1 MQNDDDPEE
10 LYSIDELNGKSG
22 FVIAPFNATETCPIL
37 LMRPDIV
44 KSFRLKTEKE
54 GTAKETVSKK
64 VINFTKAS
72 DAEKQSCFAK
82 ASDAEKR
89 SYAEDFDDFHD
100 QLAEGRFD
108 KIVLAR
114 CSRITSK
121 TAHEKAEDLFK
132 KACKMYPRLFI
143 ALISTAQS
151 GTWLMAT
158 PEAVSYTHLRAHE
171 KAEDLFKKACK
182 MYPRLFIALISTAQS
197 GTWLMATPEVLLS
210 GNGCEFK
217 TMALA
222 GTQQAPPSDI
232 IADKPVEGVEWSQ
245 KDREEQQ
252 YVSDYIEDVL
262 SEFTDHCHK
271 KGPYTTMAAQL
282 YHLRT
287 DFTFRLD
294 DTDLLGEVLDALFP
308 TPAICGIP
316 KEETR
321 QYILANESIDRKY
334 YSGFVGPL
342 MPNGDTHLYVS
353 LRCMNIHPGGKFD
366 LYAGGGLLEE
376 SIMKKEWD
384 ETEAK
389 MQTMKRVI
397 GL

>member
-22 FVIAPFNATETCPIL
+22 FVIAPFDATETCPIL

-44 KSFRLKTEKE
+44 KSFRLKTEE
-54 GTAKETVSKK
+54 METVETETVETVSKK
-64 VINFTKAS
+64 VSNFAKTS

-89 SYAEDFDDFHD
+89 SYVEDFEDFHD

-114 CSRITSK
+114 CSRVTSK

-143 ALISTAQS
+143 AL
-151 GTWLMAT
+151 
-158 PEAVSYTHLRAHE
+158 V
-171 KAEDLFKKACK
+171 
-182 MYPRLFIALISTAQS
+182 STAQS

-232 IADKPVEGVEWSQ
+232 IADKPVEGVEWSK

-294 DTDLLGEVLDALFP
+294 DTDLLGDVLDALFP

-376 SIMKKEWD
+376 SILEKEWD

-397 GL
+397 YS

>member
-1 MQNDDDPEE
+1 MSAFVFYRLPYKQEYTLVMQNDDDPEE

-22 FVIAPFNATETCPIL
+22 FVIAPFDATETCPIL

-44 KSFRLKTEKE
+44 KTFRLKTEKE
-54 GTAKETVSKK
+54 DAVKAGAKEVKAETKETAKVETVETETAETVSKK
-64 VINFTKAS
+64 VSN
-72 DAEKQSCFAK
+72 FAK

-89 SYAEDFDDFHD
+89 SYIEDFEDFHD
-100 QLAEGRFD
+100 QLEEGRFD

-114 CSRITSK
+114 CSHITSK
-121 TAHEKAEDLFK
+121 T
-132 KACKMYPRLFI
+132 
-143 ALISTAQS
+143 
-151 GTWLMAT
+151 
-158 PEAVSYTHLRAHE
+158 AHE

-232 IADKPVEGVEWSQ
+232 VADKPVEGVEWSQ
-245 KDREEQQ
+245 KDREEQL

-342 MPNGDTHLYVS
+342 TPNGDTHLYVS

-376 SIMKKEWD
+376 SIMEKEWE

>member
-1 MQNDDDPEE
+1 MSAFVFYRLPYKQEYTLVMQNDDDPEE

-22 FVIAPFNATETCPIL
+22 FVIAPFDATETCPIL

-44 KSFRLKTEKE
+44 KTFRLKTEKE
-54 GTAKETVSKK
+54 DAVKAGAKEVKAETKETAKVETVETETAETVSKK
-64 VINFTKAS
+64 VSN
-72 DAEKQSCFAK
+72 FAK

-89 SYAEDFDDFHD
+89 SYIEDFEDFHD
-100 QLAEGRFD
+100 QLEEGRFD

-114 CSRITSK
+114 CSHITSK
-121 TAHEKAEDLFK
+121 T
-132 KACKMYPRLFI
+132 
-143 ALISTAQS
+143 
-151 GTWLMAT
+151 
-158 PEAVSYTHLRAHE
+158 AHE

-232 IADKPVEGVEWSQ
+232 VADKPVEGVEWSQ
-245 KDREEQQ
+245 KDREEQL

-376 SIMKKEWD
+376 SIMEKEWE

>member
-1 MQNDDDPEE
+1 MSAFVFYRLPYKQEYTLVMQNDDDPEE

-22 FVIAPFNATETCPIL
+22 FVIAPFDATETCPIL

-44 KSFRLKTEKE
+44 KTFRLKTEKE
-54 GTAKETVSKK
+54 DAVKAGAKEVKAETKETAKVETVETETVETVSKK
-64 VINFTKAS
+64 VSN
-72 DAEKQSCFAK
+72 FAK

-89 SYAEDFDDFHD
+89 SYVEDFEDFHD
-100 QLAEGRFD
+100 QLEEGRFD

-114 CSRITSK
+114 CSHITSK
-121 TAHEKAEDLFK
+121 T
-132 KACKMYPRLFI
+132 
-143 ALISTAQS
+143 
-151 GTWLMAT
+151 
-158 PEAVSYTHLRAHE
+158 AHE

-232 IADKPVEGVEWSQ
+232 VADKPVEGVEWSQ
-245 KDREEQQ
+245 KDREEQL

-294 DTDLLGEVLDALFP
+294 DTDLLGDVLDALFP

-376 SIMKKEWD
+376 SIMEKEWD

>member
-1 MQNDDDPEE
+1 MSAFVFYRLPYKQEYTLVMQNDDDPEE

-22 FVIAPFNATETCPIL
+22 FVIAPFDATETCPIL

-44 KSFRLKTEKE
+44 KTFRLKTEKE
-54 GTAKETVSKK
+54 DAVKAGAKEVKAETKETAKVETVETVS
-64 VINFTKAS
+64 N
-72 DAEKQSCFAK
+72 FAK

-89 SYAEDFDDFHD
+89 SYVEDFEDFHD
-100 QLAEGRFD
+100 QLEEGRFD

-114 CSRITSK
+114 CSRVTSK
-121 TAHEKAEDLFK
+121 T
-132 KACKMYPRLFI
+132 
-143 ALISTAQS
+143 
-151 GTWLMAT
+151 
-158 PEAVSYTHLRAHE
+158 AHE

-232 IADKPVEGVEWSQ
+232 VTDKPVEGVEWSQ
-245 KDREEQQ
+245 KDREEQL

-294 DTDLLGEVLDALFP
+294 DTDLLGDVLDALFP

-376 SIMKKEWD
+376 SIMEKEWD